1 MAAFTRLTAVFV
13 GLVNLVI
20 VASSGG
26 YGAPL
31 WTGDVTWAGAIRS
44 VLAVVFAGLLTSE
57 IVLRWF
63 RRPMLDEKF
72 FVRYGVA
79 VSALALGG
87 VLMGGLLTA
96 VLIVSAY

>member
-44 VLAVVFAGLLTSE
+44 VIAVVFAGLLTSE
-57 IVLRWF
+57 IVLWF

-79 VSALALGG
+79 VSALALQRY
-87 VLMGGLLTA
+87 
-96 VLIVSAY
+96 SQR